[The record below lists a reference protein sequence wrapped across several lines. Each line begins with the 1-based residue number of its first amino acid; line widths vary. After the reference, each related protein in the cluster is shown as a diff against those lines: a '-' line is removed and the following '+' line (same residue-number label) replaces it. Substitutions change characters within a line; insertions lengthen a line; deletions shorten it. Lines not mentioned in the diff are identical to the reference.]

1 MSVVAIILGG
11 GQGRRLFPLTL
22 YRSKPAVPIGGKYRL
37 VDIPISNSLHSGIN
51 RIFVLTQFNSASL
64 NNHIHNTYKFDYFS
78 QSSVILLAAEQTVLN
93 ARWFQG
99 TADAVRC
106 HMAHYHLRPE
116 DDVLILSGDH
126 LYRMDY
132 REILGFH
139 RDNNADVT
147 ISTILVPEDMTH
159 EFGVLKLEKNGS
171 VTDFR
176 EKPVTRDERK
186 GLESHES
193 GQCYASM
200 GVYVFKASVLID
212 LLKGNEA
219 DFGKELI
226 PRAIKEY
233 KSYGFWFDGY
243 WRDIGTIQSFYQ
255 ANLELTGPYPK
266 FRFHSPKG
274 NIFTHPRFL
283 PPSQIL
289 SSKIDNSLIS
299 EGCVLREAHI
309 ENSIVGLRSVIHKRA
324 TVHKSVIM
332 GTDYF
337 EFESPTSNQVPLGIG
352 ESSVIENAIV
362 DKNARIGRRVT
373 IKNVKHVA
381 EENGSNYYIREGIVI
396 IPKDTVIA
404 DDTVI

>member
-78 QSSVILLAAEQTVLN
+78 KASVILLAAEQTVSN
-93 ARWFQG
+93 TRWFQG

-106 HMAHYHLRPE
+106 HVPHYHLRPN

-132 REILGFH
+132 RDILAFH
-139 RDNNADVT
+139 REQNADVT
-147 ISTILVPEDMTH
+147 VSTILVPEEATA
-159 EFGVLKLEKNGS
+159 EFGIMKMEPNGKIS
-171 VTDFR
+171 LFK
-176 EKPVTRDERK
+176 EKPVTKEERK
-186 GLESHES
+186 GLESHKS
-193 GQCYASM
+193 GQYYASM
-200 GVYVFKASVLID
+200 GVYVFKSSVLME

-226 PRAIKEY
+226 PRAIKEC
-233 KSYGFWFDGY
+233 KSFGYGFDGY
-243 WRDIGTIQSFYQ
+243 WRDIGTIQSFYK
-255 ANLELTGPYPK
+255 ANLELTGSYPK

-274 NIFTHPRFL
+274 HVFTHPRFL

-289 SSKIDNSLIS
+289 SSRIDNSLIS
-299 EGCVLREAHI
+299 EGCVLREATVEH
-309 ENSIVGLRSVIHKRA
+309 SIIGLRSVVHKRA
-324 TVHKSVIM
+324 TIKQTVMM
-332 GTDYF
+332 GADYF
-337 EFESPTSNQVPLGIG
+337 EFESPITNPIPLGIG
-352 ESSVIENAIV
+352 EGSTIENAII
-362 DKNARIGRRVT
+362 DKNARIGQRVT
-373 IKNVKHVA
+373 IKNVKGIV
-381 EENGSNYYIREGIVI
+381 EENGTNHYIREGIVI
-396 IPKDTVIA
+396 IPKEAVISDGA
-404 DDTVI
+404 VI

>member
-1 MSVVAIILGG
+1 MSVISIILGG

-78 QSSVILLAAEQTVLN
+78 RSSVILLAAEQTVSN
-93 ARWFQG
+93 TRWFQG

-106 HMAHYHLRPE
+106 HMTHYHLKP
-116 DDVLILSGDH
+116 DDNVLILSGDH

-132 REILGFH
+132 REILNFH
-139 RDNNADVT
+139 REKNADVT
-147 ISTILVPEDMTH
+147 ISTILIPENTVH
-159 EFGVLKLEKNGS
+159 EFGILKMEKDGR
-171 VTDFR
+171 VVDFR
-176 EKPVTRDERK
+176 EKPVTKDERQ
-186 GLESHES
+186 GLDSRES
-193 GQCYASM
+193 GQYYASM
-200 GVYVFKASVLID
+200 GVYVFKASVLIE

-226 PRAIKEY
+226 PRAIKEC
-233 KSYGFWFDGY
+233 KSYGYRFDGY

-255 ANLELTGPYPK
+255 ANLELTGQYPK

-289 SSKIDNSLIS
+289 ASKIDNSLIS
-299 EGCVLREAHI
+299 EGCVLREAQI
-309 ENSIVGLRSVIHKRA
+309 ENSIIGLRSVIHKRA
-324 TVHKSVIM
+324 TINRSVIM
-332 GTDYF
+332 GMDYF
-337 EFESPTSNQVPLGIG
+337 EFESPIPNQVPLGIG
-352 ESSVIENAIV
+352 EGSVVENAII
-362 DKNARIGRRVT
+362 DKNARIGQRVT
-373 IKNVKHVA
+373 IKNVKRVN
-381 EENGSNYYIREGIVI
+381 EENGTNYHIREGIVI
-396 IPKDTVIA
+396 IPKDAVIA

>member
-78 QSSVILLAAEQTVLN
+78 RSSVILLAAEQTTLN

-106 HMAHYHLRPE
+106 HMGHYHLKPD

-132 REILGFH
+132 REILNFH
-139 RDNNADVT
+139 REKNAEVT
-147 ISTILVPEDMTH
+147 ISTILVSEDTTN
-159 EFGVLKLEKNGS
+159 EFGILKMQRDGRI
-171 VTDFR
+171 TDFR
-176 EKPVTRDERK
+176 EKPITKEERR
-186 GLESHES
+186 GLESEQKS
-193 GQCYASM
+193 QYYASM
-200 GVYVFKASVLID
+200 GVYVFKASVMID

-226 PRAIKEY
+226 PRAIKEC
-233 KSYGFWFDGY
+233 KSYGYGFDGY
-243 WRDIGTIQSFYQ
+243 WRDIGTIQSFYR
-255 ANLELTGPYPK
+255 ANLELTGQYPK

-274 NIFTHPRFL
+274 NVFTHPRFL

-289 SSKIDNSLIS
+289 SSQIDNSLIS
-299 EGCVLREAHI
+299 EGCTLREAHI
-309 ENSIVGLRSVIHKRA
+309 ENSIIGLRSVVHKRA
-324 TVHKSVIM
+324 TINRSVIM
-332 GTDYF
+332 GMDYF
-337 EFESPTSNQVPLGIG
+337 EFESPISNQVPLGIG
-352 ESSVIENAIV
+352 EGSVIENAII
-362 DKNARIGRRVT
+362 DKNARIGRRVI
-373 IKNVKHVA
+373 IKNVKKIT
-381 EENGSNYYIREGIVI
+381 EENGTNHYIREGVVI
-396 IPKDTVIA
+396 IPKDTVVP